1 MIRVVLG
8 LILALVAALP
18 ALAQGSYQIK
28 RGDVLQV
35 EVLDDPS
42 LNRNTLVLPDGS
54 VAFPL
59 AGTVPAAGRTINEFR
74 SDLISSLAPNFATEP
89 TVFVSI
95 AQLAPS
101 APTTAPG
108 AAPAVET
115 IGVYAIGEL
124 ANPGRFDV
132 EPGTTLLQFLA
143 ASGGFTRFAATKRI
157 QLRRRD
163 PQSGQ
168 EQVYKFNYNAVER
181 GARIV
186 GELVLRPGDVVVVPE
201 RRLFE

>member
-1 MIRVVLG
+1 MIRLVFG
-8 LILALVAALP
+8 LLAALVVALP

-59 AGTVPAAGRTINEFR
+59 AGTVPAAGRTIDEFR
-74 SDLISSLAPNFATEP
+74 SDLIGSLAPNFATDP
-89 TVFVSI
+89 TVFVPV
-95 AQLAPS
+95 AQLAP
-101 APTTAPG
+101 TAPVATG
-108 AAPAVET
+108 PAAPET
-115 IGVYAIGEL
+115 IDVYGIGEL
-124 ANPGRFDV
+124 ANPGKFAI
-132 EPGTTLLQFLA
+132 EPDTTLLQFLA
-143 ASGGFTRFAATKRI
+143 SSGGFTRFAATKRI

-163 PQSGQ
+163 TSGQ
-168 EQVYKFNYNAVER
+168 ERVYRFNYNAVER
-181 GARIV
+181 GARIA
-186 GELVLRPGDVVVVPE
+186 GELVLRPGDVIVVPE